1 MRIEINSSAMM
12 QLNKGLGSLHQDI
25 DNTIESLQ
33 KTNTKFNNLSGGIQR
48 LSSAQQ
54 SLQNKIAVAKTKKT
68 NLENIINQ
76 AANFCSNTI
85 ETDKSVAQKMRAN
98 RETFYNQYPWARPP
112 EPEKKSWFEERME
125 DLNEFWES
133 AKETL
138 KNVWQGIVEYVK
150 EHAVEIIIGTI
161 AITVAAVLTVLSG
174 GTLGPLFLGILKGVL
189 ISGGI
194 SGLIAGITGGDI
206 IEGVLDGFASGYM
219 FSGIFSAISSG
230 ITAFRFVG
238 EGGKLTIRN
247 YTDGYKHYT
256 KKSLDLLKNTENY
269 SNYGKTHIFEGNINP
284 KGQAVGYHYEAIEG
298 SAGKIISGSK
308 SVPNM
313 QGVYHAN
320 VKIDGITKLKG
331 STFFPKTMSPQQV
344 VNAINEVFIT
354 GEKITNNI
362 GKVTRIVGSSTG
374 GLDITIF
381 IDHFGKIMSAFPK
394 F

>member
-1 MRIEINSSAMM
+1 MRIEINSCAIM
-12 QLNKGLGSLHQDI
+12 QLNKGLGSLHRDI

-33 KTNTKFNNLSGGIQR
+33 KTNVKFNNLSGGVQR
-48 LSSAQQ
+48 LSGAQQ
-54 SLQNKIAVAKTKKT
+54 SLQNKITVAKVKKA
-68 NLENIINQ
+68 NLENIIIQ
-76 AANFCSNTI
+76 ATNFCSNTI
-85 ETDKSVAQKMRAN
+85 TTDKNVACKMRTN
-98 RETFYNQYPWARPP
+98 RENFYNQYPWARPP
-112 EPEKKSWFEERME
+112 EPEQKSWFEKKVE
-125 DLNEFWES
+125 DLNEFFQS

-150 EHAVEIIIGTI
+150 EHAVEIIVGTI
-161 AITVAAVLTVLSG
+161 AVTVAAVLTVLSG

-189 ISGGI
+189 ISGAI

-219 FSGIFSAISSG
+219 FSGIFSAISSS
-230 ITAFRFVG
+230 ITAFKFVG
-238 EGGKLTIRN
+238 EGGKLTFRN

-256 KKSLDLLKNTENY
+256 KKSLDLLQNTENY

-284 KGQAVGYHYEAIEG
+284 KGQAVGYHYEAIDG
-298 SAGKIISGSK
+298 SAGKIISGSR

-313 QGVYHAN
+313 KGVYKAN

-344 VNAINEVFIT
+344 VNAINEVFNN
-354 GEKITNNI
+354 GYKFTNNA
-362 GKVTRIVGSSTG
+362 GKVYRIVGSTFD

-381 IDHFGKIMSAFPK
+381 IDDLGKIMSAFPK